1 MSLIRAVRDATE
13 SETRADMWFRRAGEL
28 LDEVSKLREQVASA
42 TAVAALVK
50 AEAAGAG
57 TTARSEVA
65 AARSEA
71 AALAAKCDLLQRQ
84 IDERTESLALDDEHR
99 RRHVAE
105 IEAERSEK
113 RRMALELSYV
123 QQARD
128 IAEKELGSERRA
140 RERAEGELA
149 AEMQARKLADAER
162 ARQEQRANTLRGQ
175 VADLEHLLELA
186 QRETRRHVEQATSPM
201 RASAALVAP
210 TAIVPPSLPSVSP
223 PVSPQAPPAPETMAV
238 VSAAEP
244 DDTASGRSATE
255 RALSLLVRGI
265 VGGELGSVLDEL
277 RNAAVEKA
285 EAACSSRVA
294 VLEAAV
300 GELLGSMDA
309 ETHRLLLKWRA
320 QVESTRRENAVLR
333 DQQRRAHVHALDQ
346 KQLIH
351 SLRLE
356 QQRRQQPPQQSEQ
369 SHLWA
374 RGGLDMGGQVRP
386 TGTVEVVH
394 KDPVAVPPP
403 VAWVPPPMPPLIAWP
418 HPPQDRQL
426 AEPPIIVYNSSW
438 R

>member
-1 MSLIRAVRDATE
+1 
-13 SETRADMWFRRAGEL
+13 
-28 LDEVSKLREQVASA
+28 
-42 TAVAALVK
+42 
-50 AEAAGAG
+50 
-57 TTARSEVA
+57 
-65 AARSEA
+65 
-71 AALAAKCDLLQRQ
+71 
-84 IDERTESLALDDEHR
+84 
-99 RRHVAE
+99 
-105 IEAERSEK
+105 
-113 RRMALELSYV
+113 
-123 QQARD
+123 
-128 IAEKELGSERRA
+128 
-140 RERAEGELA
+140 
-149 AEMQARKLADAER
+149 
-162 ARQEQRANTLRGQ
+162 
-175 VADLEHLLELA
+175 
-186 QRETRRHVEQATSPM
+186 
-201 RASAALVAP
+201 
-210 TAIVPPSLPSVSP
+210 
-223 PVSPQAPPAPETMAV
+223 MAV
-238 VSAAEP
+238 VSAAEL

-265 VGGELGSVLDEL
+265 VGGELGRVLDEL

-346 KQLIH
+346 KQLIQ

-356 QQRRQQPPQQSEQ
+356 QQRRQPPPQQSEQ
-369 SHLWA
+369 SHLWV
-374 RGGLDMGGQVRP
+374 RGGLDLGGQVWP